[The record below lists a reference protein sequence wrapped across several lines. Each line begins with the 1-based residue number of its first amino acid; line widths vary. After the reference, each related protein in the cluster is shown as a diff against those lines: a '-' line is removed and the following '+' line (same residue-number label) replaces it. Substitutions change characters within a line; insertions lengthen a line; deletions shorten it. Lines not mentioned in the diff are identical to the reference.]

1 MDTTTYRT
9 VVRAELCR
17 QLHALARAEEEAAA
31 QEAARVP
38 DWRPCPPSVDAHRQA
53 ARSLRATA
61 YSLESTSDSLAHHAY
76 PAELA
81 G

>member
-1 MDTTTYRT
+1 MECIPTTN
-9 VVRAELCR
+9 AALCQ
-17 QLHALARAEEEAAA
+17 QLHALARAEDEAAA

-38 DWRPCPPSVDAHRQA
+38 YWAACPPSVRAHREA

-61 YSLESTSDSLAHHAY
+61 YRLQSIAS
-76 PAELA
+76 PALGDYTTALA